1 MGILAPFTLDRA
13 RQRGQLL
20 TECDILER
28 DGPMSAAEQSDRSE
42 EHDQHRQHGLIVLCL
57 RPKIKRWDTRSR
69 IGEAQATAAA
79 FAAAIWFAFRP
90 PSPEL
95 HVEATVLVVMGSML
109 AAATAKLRSL
119 IQHNTRLVLQAL
131 AAARPESDSA
141 SSLEK
146 KSEF

>member
-1 MGILAPFTLDRA
+1 MKPINLDPKEQAFIEQALAAAARAERWDRVRVVVA
-13 RQRGQLL
+13 
-20 TECDILER
+20 
-28 DGPMSAAEQSDRSE
+28 SAAAVS
-42 EHDQHRQHGLIVLCL
+42 
-57 RPKIKRWDTRSR
+57 
-69 IGEAQATAAA
+69 
-79 FAAAIWFAFRP
+79 AAIWFAFRP

-95 HVEATVLVVMGSML
+95 GVEATICVVLGSML
-109 AAATAKLRSL
+109 AAVTAKLRSL